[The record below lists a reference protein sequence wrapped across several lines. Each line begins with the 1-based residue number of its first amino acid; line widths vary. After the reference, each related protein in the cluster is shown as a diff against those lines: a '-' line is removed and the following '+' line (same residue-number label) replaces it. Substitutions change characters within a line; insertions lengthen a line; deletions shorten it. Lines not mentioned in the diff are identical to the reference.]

1 MDNKPSEYTEG
12 IIKKYAKYGYLLD
25 LFFIKKPIYLIKDE
39 DFFLCFNSALQHV
52 NLTIDTIVHKTEF
65 MEKTQSIPVNR
76 YVRLPK
82 RFLEKYDERVNKKNT
97 LDIITY
103 DPTVEN
109 KNTGIKVEDKVHFE
123 SPFFH
128 SPRYISA
135 YMIPYEEYTIIKVGY
150 NWKLANIVPN
160 IVDLCAF
167 TGIALTK
174 IYTAEGVYTRAGSF
188 ARSEE
193 VCIYYYHGEKKTQ
206 YDGNDTCIGHL
217 KKVSTVEE
225 NYGLNCEIIMDY
237 IDEQLSIL
245 YASDDFLDIEKKRK
259 TYFSNFNLDRQ
270 EIYSK
275 LDLILNKWFSE
286 NKDPKILANLVQQML
301 EKEASLD
308 HVYSYIE
315 EQVKQATHQSV
326 KKDILEKKIKDA
338 KINEKMTITN
348 YITNMLIDYI
358 KVKNNI
364 YKETDIRELYATV
377 VGYIPNNQKAIS

>member
-1 MDNKPSEYTEG
+1 MENKPSEYTEG

-25 LFFIKKPIYLIKDE
+25 LFFIEKPIYLIKDE
-39 DFFLCFNSALQHV
+39 DFFLCFNTALQHM

-65 MEKTQSIPVNR
+65 MEKTQSVPVNR

-82 RFLEKYDERVNKKNT
+82 RFLENYDERVNKKNT

-103 DPTVEN
+103 DPTTEN
-109 KNTGIKVEDKVHFE
+109 KNTGIKIDEQVHFD

-128 SPRYISA
+128 SPRYVSA
-135 YMIPYEEYTIIKVGY
+135 YMIPYNDYTIIKVGY
-150 NWKLANIVPN
+150 NWKLANIIPN

-174 IYTAEGVYTRAGSF
+174 IYNTAGVYTRAGSF

-225 NYGLNCEIIMDY
+225 NYGINCETVMDF
-237 IDEQLSIL
+237 IDEQMSIL
-245 YASDDFLDIEKKRK
+245 YASDDFLDIEQKRK
-259 TYFSNFNLDRQ
+259 KYFSNYNLDRN
-270 EIYSK
+270 EIYIK
-275 LDLILNKWFSE
+275 LDLILNKWYQE
-286 NKDPKILANLVQQML
+286 NKDPKALLNLVQQML
-301 EKEASLD
+301 DKEAKLD
-308 HVYSYIE
+308 HVYQYVEDQIKSTI
-315 EQVKQATHQSV
+315 KPGT
-326 KKDILEKKIKDA
+326 KKEIAEKKINDA
-338 KINEKMTITN
+338 KINERITIAN

-358 KVKNNI
+358 KVKNNM
-364 YKETDIRELYATV
+364 YKESDIRELYATLI
-377 VGYIPNNQKAIS
+377 GHIPNNQKIIS